1 MPRRTPDWESR
12 IGRRV
17 TLRDLHILS
26 AVVRW
31 GSMAQAASRLAMS
44 QSAVSEGITHLEDAL
59 RVRLLDRNPH
69 GIEPT
74 IYADVLLKR
83 GHAVFDELQQG
94 IKEIEFLSDPS
105 AGEIRIGCPEILS
118 YGLLPSVIDQLTRRH
133 PQIAVRVVPLNIESF
148 DFQILKERKVDL
160 VITRMPRSTA
170 NDGLD
175 IEALLDDTLLVI
187 AGEQNTWAR
196 RRKVT
201 LSELADERW
210 ILPPAPYVRTLVK
223 DAFKLHGLQAPSE
236 RVTAHSIQLRIQL
249 LATGGFVSVLPDS
262 ILQGN
267 AERWSLKALPIDLRV
282 QPPAWSIIR
291 LKNRTV
297 GPVVQ
302 LFIDHLREV
311 ANTRPPHA
319 KNRKS

>member
-1 MPRRTPDWESR
+1 MSRRTPDWESR

-31 GSMAQAASRLAMS
+31 GSMAKAASHLAMS

-74 IYADVLLKR
+74 IYANVLLKR

-94 IKEIEFLSDPS
+94 IKDIEFLSDPS
-105 AGEIRIGCPEILS
+105 AGEIRVGCPEILS
-118 YGLLPSVIDQLTRRH
+118 YGLLPSVIDQLIRRH
-133 PQIAVRVVPLNIESF
+133 PQVTVRIVHLNIESF
-148 DFQILKERKVDL
+148 DFQILQERSVDL
-160 VITRMPRSTA
+160 VIARIPRLSA
-170 NDGLD
+170 SDGLD

-187 AGEQNTWAR
+187 AGEGNTWAR
-196 RRKVT
+196 RRKVA
-201 LSELADERW
+201 LSDLVNERW

-223 DAFKLHGLQAPSE
+223 EAFRSHGLPAPSE

-262 ILQGN
+262 VLQGN
-267 AERWSLKALPIDLRV
+267 AERWSLRALPIDLRAK
-282 QPPAWSIIR
+282 PPAWSMIK

-311 ANTRPPHA
+311 AKTRPA
-319 KNRKS
+319 KAKDRKS